1 MVRGLIRVESHMRR
15 QVKSI
20 PVIDER
26 FLETLLSAMNMSCA
40 NEVGDFFVVKRMG
53 SGRERT

>member
-1 MVRGLIRVESHMRR
+1 MRR